1 MIVDDVEYEA
11 SQNRSGQRIMANVSV
26 NVELLCDSSP
36 QFLQSKILEAKLSL
50 H

>member
-11 SQNRSGQRIMANVSV
+11 SQNRSTIVSMANISV